1 MDDVQA
7 FLDAAYDDYRAEL
20 KAAMT
25 AHDYERAGV
34 LRGRLADIDA
44 YVDSMSEMARAA

>member
-1 MDDVQA
+1 MVNVQE
-7 FLDAAYDDYRAEL
+7 FLDAAYDDYRADL

-25 AHDYERAGV
+25 AHDYERAAV

-44 YVDSMSEMARAA
+44 YVDAMSEMARAA